1 MNEQLI
7 AAAEQGDTA
16 TVLRLLSN
24 GADINGQDARGRTPV
39 MAATHGNHVATA
51 NVLIQAGADVNL
63 RDNMLDNPFLYAGA
77 EGLLDI
83 LKLTIAAGADPKL
96 TNRYGGTALI
106 PAAQRGHVE
115 VVREI
120 LTHTNVDIN
129 HINKLGWTALLEA
142 IVLTDGGVKYQ
153 QIVQLL
159 VDHGAD
165 VTIPD
170 KEGVTPLQHA
180 QRKNFTAIADILT
193 KVGGKSGGSP

>member
-1 MNEQLI
+1 MDGTRAVALPLWLPLIVTASRPSKPSFSLEQTSI
-7 AAAEQGDTA
+7 CVT
-16 TVLRLLSN
+16 TCW
-24 GADINGQDARGRTPV
+24 I
-39 MAATHGNHVATA
+39 
-51 NVLIQAGADVNL
+51 I
-63 RDNMLDNPFLYAGA
+63 PFYMRAQR
-77 EGLLDI
+77 GLLDI

-120 LTHTNVDIN
+120 LMHTKVDIN

-142 IVLTDGGVKYQ
+142 IVLTDGGVKHQ

-165 VTIPD
+165 VIDP
-170 KEGVTPLQHA
+170 G
-180 QRKNFTAIADILT
+180 
-193 KVGGKSGGSP
+193 